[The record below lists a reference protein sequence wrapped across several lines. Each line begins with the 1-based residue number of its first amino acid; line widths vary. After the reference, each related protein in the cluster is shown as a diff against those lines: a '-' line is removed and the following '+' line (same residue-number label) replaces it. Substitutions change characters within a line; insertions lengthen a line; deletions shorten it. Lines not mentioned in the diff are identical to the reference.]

1 MSPTL
6 NELEREARATRA
18 LIADLESLTQ
28 KFDQTLVRA
37 EDERNLHLDKIAAEK
52 AHLATLIDTAT
63 CIVQH
68 LGAAVPAIVQP
79 EEILDE
85 LFTGPYEPSEEVV
98 AVIDSPQEPVG
109 AILTDQ
115 ASYTD
120 WIREQH
126 VAHDTSQAVGNVF
139 GSADLTTNF
148 DATGHTGEPEP
159 TFEYVAAAVEQI
171 AAEPPAMPDATD
183 EPEMTDEQV
192 ERLEEQTAAALA
204 EDATHRE
211 RELETVGGIP
221 ARRFNPFASNPF
233 A

>member
-1 MSPTL
+1 MNPTL
-6 NELEREARATRA
+6 NDLEREARATRA

-52 AHLATLIDTAT
+52 AHLAKLIDTAA

-68 LGAAVPAIVQP
+68 LGAAVPAVAEVDEVC
-79 EEILDE
+79 EEI
-85 LFTGPYEPSEEVV
+85 V
-98 AVIDSPQEPVG
+98 AVIDSPQDPVG
-109 AILTDQ
+109 AVLIAPMLPEEVPD
-115 ASYTD
+115 
-120 WIREQH
+120 
-126 VAHDTSQAVGNVF
+126 
-139 GSADLTTNF
+139 
-148 DATGHTGEPEP
+148 EPEP

-171 AAEPPAMPDATD
+171 AAEPPATPDTTD

-211 RELETVGGIP
+211 RELETVGGDRP
-221 ARRFNPFASNPF
+221 ARRFNPFASKPF

>member
-1 MSPTL
+1 MNPTL

-37 EDERNLHLDKIAAEK
+37 EDERNLHLEKIAAEK
-52 AHLATLIDTAT
+52 AHLAKLIDTAT

-79 EEILDE
+79 EEIL
-85 LFTGPYEPSEEVV
+85 EPVV
-98 AVIDSPQEPVG
+98 AIIDSPQDDLVG
-109 AILTDQ
+109 AILMAESPFDVIAQ
-115 ASYTD
+115 DHA
-120 WIREQH
+120 EEL
-126 VAHDTSQAVGNVF
+126 A
-139 GSADLTTNF
+139 ADEF
-148 DATGHTGEPEP
+148 QSIGEIAAEV
-159 TFEYVAAAVEQI
+159 TAAVAAI

-204 EDATHRE
+204 EDV

>member
-1 MSPTL
+1 MNPTL

-37 EDERNLHLDKIAAEK
+37 ETERNLHLDKIAAEK
-52 AHLATLIDTAT
+52 AHLAKLKDAASLI
-63 CIVQH
+63 VEH
-68 LGAAVPAIVQP
+68 LGAAVPAVAEVDEVC
-79 EEILDE
+79 EEI
-85 LFTGPYEPSEEVV
+85 V

-109 AILTDQ
+109 SILTNL
-115 ASYTD
+115 ASDDFEAWKAEKLYVPT
-120 WIREQH
+120 WGEML
-126 VAHDTSQAVGNVF
+126 AP
-139 GSADLTTNF
+139 
-148 DATGHTGEPEP
+148 EPEP

-171 AAEPPAMPDATD
+171 AAEPPATPDATD

-204 EDATHRE
+204 EDV
-211 RELETVGGIP
+211 RELETVGADRP
-221 ARRFNPFASNPF
+221 ARRFNPFANNPF

>member
-1 MSPTL
+1 MNPTL

-52 AHLATLIDTAT
+52 AHLATLIDTAA

-68 LGAAVPAIVQP
+68 LGAALPAVA
-79 EEILDE
+79 EVDE
-85 LFTGPYEPSEEVV
+85 VCETETTGSVSVTWSGPHDGPHPFEEVV
-98 AVIDSPQEPVG
+98 AVIDSPQDDPVG
-109 AILTDQ
+109 AVLM
-115 ASYTD
+115 
-120 WIREQH
+120 
-126 VAHDTSQAVGNVF
+126 
-139 GSADLTTNF
+139 ADSPF
-148 DATGHTGEPEP
+148 DVIAQDHAEELAANEFQSIGEIAAEV
-159 TFEYVAAAVEQI
+159 TAAVAAI
-171 AAEPPAMPDATD
+171 AAEPPATPDTTD

-204 EDATHRE
+204 EDV
-211 RELETVGGIP
+211 RELETVGGDRP